1 MDIDRRIALAREI
14 KGYAVNII
22 AAVEA
27 HTSVERNQRM
37 DPSTILQVKVALKEI
52 DEQLRKHS
60 EALSRRD

>member
-52 DEQLRKHS
+52 DE
-60 EALSRRD
+60 